1 MSRRLF
7 LVFLENDFIYI
18 DCITFI
24 EDRSPSEIFAIYKKM
39 NVFKKKKTK
48 KQKNMTYV
56 SNKYT
61 LNVRDNIL

>member
-24 EDRSPSEIFAIYKKM
+24 ENCSHSEIFAIYKKM

-48 KQKNMTYV
+48 KYKNMTYV